1 MLWLRDVADLD
12 TEGERVTDTTET
24 GIDAWTTGNY
34 ALDRYD
40 RVWHA
45 YSWHFGNLIWRGL
58 GVREEVTT
66 AHLEHDHGPLR
77 RVQIV
82 EVRG

>member
-1 MLWLRDVADLD
+1 M
-12 TEGERVTDTTET
+12 TDT
-24 GIDAWTTGNY
+24 DWTTGNY

-45 YSWHFGNLIWRGL
+45 WSWHFGKLTWRGL
-58 GVREEVTT
+58 GVQDEWTT
-66 AHLEHDHGPLR
+66 EDLEHDHGPLR